1 MSNITTATLLPTVI
15 SSQIDWLVDQLVELQ
30 IVFQQGEISV
40 REYNQKSEEIHFQL
54 DALRE
59 QQAIW

>member
-1 MSNITTATLLPTVI
+1 MSYTTTATLLPTVI

-30 IVFQQGEISV
+30 VVFQQGEISV
-40 REYNQKSEEIHFQL
+40 REYNNKSEEYHSKL

-59 QQAIW
+59 QQAMW